1 MSTPTGGGCLRS
13 ATDGTTIEI
22 RPARPQD
29 LDAVRD
35 MYLKMSPDN
44 FYLRFFSMGTAAA
57 KQDAGRLCREPAPD
71 RAALL
76 AVPDGDVAGCG
87 SYELLGADSV
97 SAEVAMAVADD
108 MHNRGVG
115 TLLLEHLISLARR
128 RGCAHLSRR
137 R

>member
-1 MSTPTGGGCLRS
+1 
-13 ATDGTTIEI
+13 
-22 RPARPQD
+22 
-29 LDAVRD
+29 
-35 MYLKMSPDN
+35 MSPGGSRS
-44 FYLRFFSMGTAAA
+44 FYLAAVAEGCYGHFLDEVGGPPGQFLADPGAVGTAAA
-57 KQDAGRLCREPAPD
+57 NKDAGRLCREPAPD

-76 AVPDGDVAGCG
+76 AVLDGDVAGCG

-115 TLLLEHLISLARR
+115 TLLEHLISLARR